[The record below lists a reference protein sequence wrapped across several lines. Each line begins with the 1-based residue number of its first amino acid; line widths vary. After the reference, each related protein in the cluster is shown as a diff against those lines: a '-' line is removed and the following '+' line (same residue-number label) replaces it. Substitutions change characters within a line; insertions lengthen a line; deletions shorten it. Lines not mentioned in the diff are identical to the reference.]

1 MPRRTAQSDRQR
13 DQELLSQIPS
23 VSREQVER
31 DLAAIKIKREE
42 EMGSGGSSTDKR
54 ARCKRNGRDI
64 DLPVR
69 TSATVRE
76 RDQDLLDSIDV
87 GLSEEALDL
96 RVAEIKAQRAR
107 EIVTGLLESSPGAAQ
122 GKKRRKRARPIPFLQ
137 EQASLQESF
146 VKGEHVRM
154 VVDAL
159 SHEAMTCFRL
169 TGPFT
174 EYSLRSPN
182 NVNVFPGFRNFGN
195 TCWLNATL
203 QCLLHT
209 VPIRTHLLRESELIS
224 AIEVALKRICN
235 CYWAL
240 SSAPRHSVI
249 APVDLLTALIL
260 EQPQLGGAL
269 QQDVGDVLLLFRLG
283 DVAGI
288 AEFQEQACNLCIQG
302 VTLVKLEV
310 DDLQKSNMSLQE
322 LWDCTIPAWEMLATL
337 PSFWSSFTQMYSK
350 CPKVAFVILS
360 WSLRT

>member
-1 MPRRTAQSDRQR
+1 MSAPLARARVKRCGKDWYMPRRAAESDRQR
-13 DQELLSQIPS
+13 DQELLSEIAN

-31 DLAAIKIKREE
+31 DLAAIKRKREE
-42 EMGSGGSSTDKR
+42 EMCSGGSADSGMTSSLCKR
-54 ARCKRNGRDI
+54 ARCKRNGRNI
-64 DLPVR
+64 YLPVR
-69 TSATVRE
+69 TSAAVRE
-76 RDQDLLDSIDV
+76 RDQVLLDAIEV

-107 EIVTGLLESSPGAAQ
+107 EIVTGSLESCPGATQ

-137 EQASLQESF
+137 EQASIQEAF

-154 VVDAL
+154 VADAR
-159 SHEAMTCFRL
+159 SHEAMKCFRL

-174 EYSLRSPN
+174 EYSLRSSN

-209 VPIRTHLLRESELIS
+209 VPIRTHLLRESDVS
-224 AIEVALKRICN
+224 SDIEVALKRICK

-240 SSAPRHSVI
+240 ASAPRHSVI

-269 QQDVGDVLLLFRLG
+269 Q
-283 DVAGI
+283 
-288 AEFQEQACNLCIQG
+288 
-302 VTLVKLEV
+302 
-310 DDLQKSNMSLQE
+310 
-322 LWDCTIPAWEMLATL
+322 
-337 PSFWSSFTQMYSK
+337 
-350 CPKVAFVILS
+350 
-360 WSLRT
+360 